1 MIDVFN
7 FLRGISFLAGDP
19 IKELEFNTV
28 SEVISMDL
36 TDVDVSAVK
45 QFSIQGKASG
55 DTIVV
60 DRVYF
65 ITK

>member
-7 FLRGISFLAGDP
+7 FMRGICFLAGDP

-45 QFSIQGKASG
+45 QFSI
-55 DTIVV
+55 
-60 DRVYF
+60 
-65 ITK
+65 